1 MRDRDETRRDRDATG
16 PAGEPGGPAGPAPDA
31 TPPSGPPKTG
41 GGTRRDRDPAG
52 RARNARPRDAYGRPL
67 PRGTAG
73 EERVP
78 DDYAAEPGEALAEAQ
93 RLLDADRPFH
103 AHEVLEA
110 AWKAAPEAE
119 RELWQGL
126 AQIAVGFT
134 HVRRG
139 NARGARELLR
149 RGAARVAPYG
159 DPGGAPAPHGIRAGE
174 LARLARTLADRI
186 GRHGLDGITDADLA
200 PRLRG

>member
-1 MRDRDETRRDRDATG
+1 MQDRETARPTGEEGGRTAGEPERLVDEVRDRDA
-16 PAGEPGGPAGPAPDA
+16 
-31 TPPSGPPKTG
+31 
-41 GGTRRDRDPAG
+41 AG

-67 PRGTAG
+67 PRGAAG

-78 DDYAAEPGEALAEAQ
+78 DDYTAEPHEALAEAQ

-119 RELWQGL
+119 RALWQGL
-126 AQIAVGFT
+126 AQLAVGFT

-139 NARGARELLR
+139 NARGAQALLR
-149 RGAARVAPYG
+149 RGAARIAPYAG
-159 DPGGAPAPHGIRAGE
+159 RGPAPHGIRAGE
-174 LARLARTLADRI
+174 LARHAIGLADRI
-186 GRHGLDGITDADLA
+186 ERGGLDGVTEADLA

>member
-1 MRDRDETRRDRDATG
+1 MDGMRDRDEG
-16 PAGEPGGPAGPAPDA
+16 
-31 TPPSGPPKTG
+31 
-41 GGTRRDRDPAG
+41 G

-67 PRGTAG
+67 PHDAEG

-78 DDYAAEPGEALAEAQ
+78 DDYAAAPAEALAEAQ

-119 RELWQGL
+119 RDLWQGL
-126 AQIAVGFT
+126 AQLAVGFT

-139 NARGARELLR
+139 NAQGALALLR
-149 RGAARVAPYG
+149 RAADRIAPYG
-159 DPGGAPAPHGIRAGE
+159 QASSDRAAGDLAADQRGPGAPGPHGIDAAG
-174 LARLARTLADRI
+174 LARRARDLAEQIERD
-186 GRHGLDGITDADLA
+186 GLGAVTDADLT
-200 PRLRG
+200 PRLAG

>member
-1 MRDRDETRRDRDATG
+1 MRDRDD
-16 PAGEPGGPAGPAPDA
+16 
-31 TPPSGPPKTG
+31 
-41 GGTRRDRDPAG
+41 AG

-67 PRGTAG
+67 PRDAAG

-78 DDYAAEPGEALAEAQ
+78 DDYAAAPAEALSEAQ

-110 AWKAAPEAE
+110 AWKSAPEPE

-126 AQIAVGFT
+126 AQLAVGFT

-139 NARGARELLR
+139 NAQGAQSLLR
-149 RGAARVAPYG
+149 RA
-159 DPGGAPAPHGIRAGE
+159 
-174 LARLARTLADRI
+174 ADRI
-186 GRHGLDGITDADLA
+186 APYDPAPYDIAATDLA
-200 PRLRG
+200 REARVLAGRIEREGLNVVTAHDLTPNLTTR

>member
-1 MRDRDETRRDRDATG
+1 MRDRDDG
-16 PAGEPGGPAGPAPDA
+16 
-31 TPPSGPPKTG
+31 
-41 GGTRRDRDPAG
+41 G

-67 PRGTAG
+67 PRDAEG

-78 DDYAAEPGEALAEAQ
+78 DDYTAPPAEALAEAQ

-110 AWKAAPEAE
+110 AWKSAPEEE

-126 AQIAVGFT
+126 AQLAVGFT

-139 NARGARELLR
+139 NARGAASLLNR
-149 RGAARVAPYG
+149 AADRIAAY
-159 DPGGAPAPHGIRAGE
+159 DPAPHGIDASGLATHARAVVARITETGLGE
-174 LARLARTLADRI
+174 
-186 GRHGLDGITDADLA
+186 ITDQDLA
-200 PRLRG
+200 PRLTV

>member
-1 MRDRDETRRDRDATG
+1 MRDRETGRSTYEAGRSAGEAGRPADEPERLANEVRDRDT
-16 PAGEPGGPAGPAPDA
+16 
-31 TPPSGPPKTG
+31 
-41 GGTRRDRDPAG
+41 AG

-67 PRGTAG
+67 PRDAAG

-78 DDYAAEPGEALAEAQ
+78 DDYTAEPDEALAEAQ
-93 RLLDADRPFH
+93 RFLDADRPFH

-119 RELWQGL
+119 RALWQGL
-126 AQIAVGFT
+126 AQLAVGFT

-139 NARGARELLR
+139 NARGARALLR
-149 RGAARVAPYG
+149 RGAARIAPYG
-159 DPGGAPAPHGIRAGE
+159 DAERGPAPHGIRAGE
-174 LARLARTLADRI
+174 LARQALGLAERI
-186 GRHGLDGITDADLA
+186 ERNGLGEVTDADLA

>member
-1 MRDRDETRRDRDATG
+1 MRDRDET
-16 PAGEPGGPAGPAPDA
+16 
-31 TPPSGPPKTG
+31 
-41 GGTRRDRDPAG
+41 G

-67 PRGTAG
+67 PHGAAG

-78 DDYAAEPGEALAEAQ
+78 DDYAAEPAEALAEAQ

-119 RELWQGL
+119 RTLWQGL
-126 AQIAVGFT
+126 AQLAVGFT

-139 NARGARELLR
+139 NAQGARTLLHR
-149 RGAARVAPYG
+149 AADRIAPYAG
-159 DPGGAPAPHGIRAGE
+159 SAPHGIAVAD
-174 LARLARTLADRI
+174 LAREARALADLIERD
-186 GRHGLDGITDADLA
+186 GLGAVADTDLA
-200 PRLRG
+200 PRLRGQGLFHQPRS

>member
-1 MRDRDETRRDRDATG
+1 MDDMRDRDE
-16 PAGEPGGPAGPAPDA
+16 
-31 TPPSGPPKTG
+31 
-41 GGTRRDRDPAG
+41 AG

-67 PRGTAG
+67 PHDAEG

-78 DDYAAEPGEALAEAQ
+78 DDYAAAPGEALAEAQ

-119 RELWQGL
+119 RELWKGL
-126 AQIAVGFT
+126 AQLAVGCT

-139 NARGARELLR
+139 NAAGAQALLR
-149 RGAARVAPYG
+149 RA
-159 DPGGAPAPHGIRAGE
+159 
-174 LARLARTLADRI
+174 ADRI
-186 GRHGLDGITDADLA
+186 VAYDRAPYAIDAPGLARQARALADHIERDGLSAVTDAELS
-200 PRLRG
+200 PSLTGG